1 VDNKKVSIIIPAYN
15 AENWMQRCL
24 KSCLDQTYENIEIIV
39 VDDGSS
45 DGTLNICREM
55 SEKDDRIVV
64 LSGNRGGYHAQG
76 TPAFRKQPEHL

>member
-1 VDNKKVSIIIPAYN
+1 MDNKKISIIIPACN

-24 KSCLDQTYENIEIIV
+24 KSCLDQTYENIEIKV

-64 LSGNRGGYHAQG
+64 LSGNRGGYHEQG
-76 TPAFRKQPEHL
+76 TSAFRKQPAHL